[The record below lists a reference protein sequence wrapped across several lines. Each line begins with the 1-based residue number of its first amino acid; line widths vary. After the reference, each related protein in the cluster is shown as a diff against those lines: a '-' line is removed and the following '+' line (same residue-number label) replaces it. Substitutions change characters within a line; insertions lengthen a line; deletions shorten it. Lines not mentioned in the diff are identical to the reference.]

1 VSAARIVLVA
11 APRSGAGLLQALWL
25 LDDRWGRSG
34 LSSRDPLEEITDA
47 LADAGGDWS
56 HRLTPASAGEM
67 GVSALS
73 SALSEG
79 PDHSID
85 WAPKASLRIPLIE
98 AADPDVR
105 FIRVVRDPRRAVA
118 SLVTAWRSGRFASEP
133 GLPGWWGEPW
143 SFPLIPGWP
152 ELAGKPLHE
161 VAATQWLTID
171 ALVRDDLAEVDPSRV
186 ATVRFEDFIANPA
199 GELSR
204 LAQDLGVAWSAE
216 IPDPLPLSPLTVTK
230 PDEAKWQRDAH
241 ETLAAFA
248 ARADLHQA
256 FLAEA
261 GERGWTEYVEPLVIT
276 REPVLANQVSRPSA
290 GTAFSSQHSSS
301 LVELLQKAKSS
312 LIIST
317 YKSGHVIFARA
328 GEKLDTHVLGFN
340 RPMGMAVD
348 GPRLAIGTGATIE
361 SYWNQ
366 ASLAARVDPD
376 GRHDGVYV
384 PRSTVHTG
392 DVAIHEMDYDADG
405 LLWFVNTRFSCL
417 STLDMSHSFNAAWVP
432 DWISGLAGEDRCH
445 LNGMAVRDGRP
456 TYVTALARTD
466 TPHGWRE
473 HKGTSG
479 VIVEVATNRVVTEGL
494 SMPHSPRWHDGKLWV
509 LQSGLGT
516 LSTVDLDTGEVTQVA
531 ELPGFTRGLAF
542 IGRYA
547 LIGLSQVRESVFT
560 GLPITSRAD
569 ERNCGVWVVDTETGQ
584 IVGLLRFEG
593 AVQEIFDVKVL
604 PGITWPTIV
613 TDAEVLGSTFVLP
626 PEALARIAST

>member
-1 VSAARIVLVA
+1 MTRIVVVG
-11 APRSGAGLLQALWL
+11 APRCGAGLVQSLWL

-34 LSSRDPLEEITDA
+34 LSARDPLEEITDA

-56 HRLTPASAGEM
+56 HRLTPALAGET
-67 GVSALS
+67 GVSAVA

-79 PDHSID
+79 PAQTVD
-85 WAPKASLRIPLIE
+85 WAPKSSLRIPLIE
-98 AADPDVR
+98 AADPDMR

-133 GLPGWWGEPW
+133 DLPGWWGEPW

-161 VAATQWLTID
+161 VAATQWLSID
-171 ALVRDDLAEVDPSRV
+171 ALVREDLAGVDPSRV
-186 ATVRFEDFIANPA
+186 ARVRFEDLIADPA
-199 GELSR
+199 GQLTR

-216 IPDPLPLSPLTVTK
+216 IPDPLPMSPLTVTK
-230 PDEAKWQRDAH
+230 PDETKWQRDAQ

-248 ARADLHQA
+248 ARADLHQV

-261 GERGWTEYVEPLVIT
+261 GERGWTDYVEPLVIA
-276 REPVLANQVSRPSA
+276 REPLLANQVSRPSA

-366 ASLAARVDPD
+366 ANLAARVDPD

-445 LNGMAVRDGRP
+445 LNGMAMRDGRP

-569 ERNCGVWVVDTETGQ
+569 ERNCGVWVVDTQTGQ

-626 PEALARIAST
+626 PETLARIAST